1 MKIRFKFS
9 KKPKQNIKKIL
20 KSILLV
26 LVGAIF
32 ISTVLI
38 SLPLTERISDKV
50 SFNLSTKNK
59 DYWSKEYV
67 VSVNT
72 TDKKELRKIK
82 QIIYK
87 RLRNYGVE
95 KVSIFSDVVS
105 DTDSEFRIVVN
116 TTKNKELVYKLVSN
130 QHSFEIVTRKGD
142 VNFEDT
148 ENPYAITMRDNYEDT
163 EWDYNDFRT
172 VYIPKSKLRTS
183 DGGRQFF
190 AIFKPWTN
198 KQSALTSFLK
208 NHKGELLGLDID
220 SFVYP
225 FQVQD
230 IDEDSINQ
238 ETITIA
244 VYVETEE
251 EARVTSLLYNSGHI
265 KVPYTLKEE
274 INRETEIISLDY
286 VKLSIGLAI
295 SLLTSYLYMLIFKYS
310 SKENLLLSLFTTVI
324 TLSIYLAYLKLT
336 HIAVDTFLLAIQFIL
351 MMIFIKAVS
360 DNQDSDLFVSL
371 ILILAFILISLL
383 GTGIMMTFAQGM
395 IALIALAKVSSI
407 LTRWYIDNVKKI

>member
-1 MKIRFKFS
+1 MKIRLKFS
-9 KKPKQNIKKIL
+9 KKPKQNIKKIP

-72 TDKKELRKIK
+72 TDKRELRKIK

-130 QHSFEIVTRKGD
+130 QHSFEIVTRKGN

-148 ENPYAITMRDNYEDT
+148 ENPYAITMRENYEDT

-172 VYIPKSKLRTS
+172 V
-183 DGGRQFF
+183 
-190 AIFKPWTN
+190 
-198 KQSALTSFLK
+198 
-208 NHKGELLGLDID
+208 
-220 SFVYP
+220 
-225 FQVQD
+225 
-230 IDEDSINQ
+230 
-238 ETITIA
+238 
-244 VYVETEE
+244 
-251 EARVTSLLYNSGHI
+251 
-265 KVPYTLKEE
+265 
-274 INRETEIISLDY
+274 
-286 VKLSIGLAI
+286 
-295 SLLTSYLYMLIFKYS
+295 
-310 SKENLLLSLFTTVI
+310 
-324 TLSIYLAYLKLT
+324 
-336 HIAVDTFLLAIQFIL
+336 
-351 MMIFIKAVS
+351 
-360 DNQDSDLFVSL
+360 
-371 ILILAFILISLL
+371 
-383 GTGIMMTFAQGM
+383 
-395 IALIALAKVSSI
+395 
-407 LTRWYIDNVKKI
+407 

>member
-1 MKIRFKFS
+1 MKIRLKFS
-9 KKPKQNIKKIL
+9 KKPKQNINKIL

-116 TTKNKELVYKLVSN
+116 TTKDKELVYKLVSN
-130 QHSFEIVTRKGD
+130 QHSFEIVTRKKD
-142 VNFEDT
+142 VNFDDT

-183 DGGRQFF
+183 DGGRQFLQSSN
-190 AIFKPWTN
+190 PGQTN
-198 KQSALTSFLK
+198 RV
-208 NHKGELLGLDID
+208 LL
-220 SFVYP
+220 
-225 FQVQD
+225 
-230 IDEDSINQ
+230 
-238 ETITIA
+238 
-244 VYVETEE
+244 
-251 EARVTSLLYNSGHI
+251 RVS
-265 KVPYTLKEE
+265 
-274 INRETEIISLDY
+274 
-286 VKLSIGLAI
+286 
-295 SLLTSYLYMLIFKYS
+295 
-310 SKENLLLSLFTTVI
+310 
-324 TLSIYLAYLKLT
+324 
-336 HIAVDTFLLAIQFIL
+336 
-351 MMIFIKAVS
+351 
-360 DNQDSDLFVSL
+360 
-371 ILILAFILISLL
+371 
-383 GTGIMMTFAQGM
+383 
-395 IALIALAKVSSI
+395 
-407 LTRWYIDNVKKI
+407 